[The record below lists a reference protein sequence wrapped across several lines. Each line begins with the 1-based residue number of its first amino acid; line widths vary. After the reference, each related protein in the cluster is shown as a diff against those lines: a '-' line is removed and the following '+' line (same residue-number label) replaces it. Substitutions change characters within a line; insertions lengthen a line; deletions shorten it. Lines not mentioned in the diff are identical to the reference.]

1 MSILT
6 IEHLTHRF
14 GEKVLYEEASL
25 QVNKGDHLGLTGQN
39 GVGKSTLIKILT
51 GEVLSDEGTIQ
62 WQKNCKIGYLDQHV
76 SVEQSLTMVDF
87 LKQAFQELFD
97 KEAKLTK
104 LYEEYSQTASEKL
117 LEQAG
122 KLQTDLD
129 ESNFYQIDTIIQD
142 LANGLGLQAI
152 GLDKKLGE
160 LSGGQRSKVILAKLL
175 LEAPDVLLL
184 DEPTNYLDDTHIQW
198 LVRYLNNFEG
208 SFLLVSHDYQFLN
221 EVTNCIADIEFGK
234 LTKYTG
240 NVEKSFAQKEQNK
253 QTYLK
258 QYQAQQEKI
267 EKMEAYIRKYKA
279 GNRATMAKSRQ
290 KQLDRLERLT
300 PPGFLTKPAI
310 EFPYQGLV
318 ATQALTTQKLV
329 VGYREPLL
337 EPLDLMVHVG
347 EKVALKGFNGI
358 GKSTLIKTLM
368 KVIPSLD
375 GEFHYP
381 LNTKIAYFTQDLAWP
396 NEQLTPLDYLSDR
409 FPDTTI
415 KERRSHLARAGL
427 PDKLAMQ
434 SLALLSGGEQTKVKL
449 AELMMRTSN
458 LLFLDEPTNHIDEA
472 AKKSLQEAIHVYP
485 GTVFLVSHEA
495 DFYEE
500 IVDRVIDIEEL
511 VK

>member
-51 GEVLSDEGTIQ
+51 GEVLPDEGTIQ

-221 EVTNCIADIEFGK
+221 E
-234 LTKYTG
+234 LT
-240 NVEKSFAQKEQNK
+240 
-253 QTYLK
+253 
-258 QYQAQQEKI
+258 
-267 EKMEAYIRKYKA
+267 
-279 GNRATMAKSRQ
+279 
-290 KQLDRLERLT
+290 
-300 PPGFLTKPAI
+300 
-310 EFPYQGLV
+310 
-318 ATQALTTQKLV
+318 
-329 VGYREPLL
+329 
-337 EPLDLMVHVG
+337 
-347 EKVALKGFNGI
+347 
-358 GKSTLIKTLM
+358 
-368 KVIPSLD
+368 
-375 GEFHYP
+375 
-381 LNTKIAYFTQDLAWP
+381 
-396 NEQLTPLDYLSDR
+396 
-409 FPDTTI
+409 
-415 KERRSHLARAGL
+415 
-427 PDKLAMQ
+427 
-434 SLALLSGGEQTKVKL
+434 
-449 AELMMRTSN
+449 
-458 LLFLDEPTNHIDEA
+458 
-472 AKKSLQEAIHVYP
+472 
-485 GTVFLVSHEA
+485 
-495 DFYEE
+495 
-500 IVDRVIDIEEL
+500 
-511 VK
+511 